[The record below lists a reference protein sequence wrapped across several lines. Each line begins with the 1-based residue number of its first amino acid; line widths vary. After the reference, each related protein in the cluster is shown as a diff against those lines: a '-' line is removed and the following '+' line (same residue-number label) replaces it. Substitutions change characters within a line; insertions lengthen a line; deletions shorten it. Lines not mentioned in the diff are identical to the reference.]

1 MTITKRKKRRKGNAQ
16 ARKRRRWRNRP
27 ETFHD
32 EVLGY
37 EPWEKQL
44 EISRSIRDHRNTA
57 IRSNNGSGKTYH
69 LAREA
74 LRFLMA
80 YGPDAVVINTAPTW
94 TQIENQ
100 FWRNLRDA
108 YRKAKFGLGGN
119 LLKTKL
125 DIDETWFAIGIAND
139 EHNMEAFQGW
149 HAKSMLVIFDEASGI
164 SPKIYEAALGAMA
177 GGHVV
182 RFVLIGNPT
191 QNSGPFYDAFK
202 DPTFNKIHISAFDT
216 PNVQAKAQVVP
227 GLVTWEFVEE
237 VRRKYGEDSDIYR
250 VRVLGEFPQRAS
262 DTLISIDLVE
272 RAFDADRELINQ
284 DDHAIGLDPARFG
297 DDDSAF
303 VERKG
308 NTGRVLEVVNGF
320 DTMQLA
326 GKAARYLRDNPKAI
340 LYIDVIGL
348 GAGIFDRLREQ
359 PDIADRVRGVN
370 VAGKPYDEA
379 EYINIRVE
387 SWANTRDWL
396 RDAILE
402 KHEGFY
408 ELAQPKYKI
417 TSAGKLQL
425 ESKDEMKKR
434 GVASPNVGDALALTL
449 SRPTEGENIGIAWI

>member
-1 MTITKRKKRRKGNAQ
+1 MQNLSKEQKLQQRFRDD
-16 ARKRRRWRNRP
+16 P
-27 ETFHD
+27 EFFHR

-44 EISRSIRDHRNTA
+44 EISRSLRDHRNTA

-69 LAREA
+69 MAREA
-74 LRFLMA
+74 LRFLYA

-108 YRKAKFGLGGN
+108 YQKALVPLGGK

-125 DIDETWFAIGIAND
+125 DIDETWFALGIAND
-139 EHNMEAFQGW
+139 EHNMEGFQGW

-191 QNSGPFYDAFK
+191 QNSGPFCDAFK

-227 GLVTWEFVEE
+227 GLVTWDFVEE

-250 VRVLGEFPQRAS
+250 VRVLGDFPQRAS

-284 DDHAIGLDPARFG
+284 EDDVAGLDVARFG
-297 DDDSAF
+297 DDDSALVRRTGNKAK
-303 VERKG
+303 VEWIING
-308 NTGRVLEVVNGF
+308 NN
-320 DTMQLA
+320 TMELA
-326 GKAARYLRDNPKAI
+326 GKSAIYLRANPTVS
-340 LYIDVIGL
+340 LFIDITGGL
-348 GAGIFDRLREQ
+348 GAGVFDRLREQ
-359 PDIADRVRGVN
+359 PDIADRVFGVN
-370 VAGKPYDEA
+370 VAGKARDDSEH
-379 EYINIRVE
+379 INIRIE
-387 SWANTRDWL
+387 SWVNVRDWL
-396 RDAILE
+396 RDAVLE
-402 KHEGFY
+402 KHEAFY

-425 ESKDEMKKR
+425 ESKDDMKKR

-449 SRPTEGENIGIAWI
+449 SRATEGENIGVAWI

>member
-1 MTITKRKKRRKGNAQ
+1 MPSLSGGQKLQQRFRDD
-16 ARKRRRWRNRP
+16 P
-27 ETFHD
+27 EFFHR
-32 EVLGY
+32 EVLGH
-37 EPWEKQL
+37 EPWGKQL
-44 EISRSIRDHRNTA
+44 EISLSIRDHRNTA

-69 LAREA
+69 MAREA
-74 LRFLMA
+74 LRFLYA
-80 YGPDAVVINTAPTW
+80 YGPDALVINTAPTW
-94 TQIENQ
+94 TQVENQ

-108 YRKAKFGLGGN
+108 YQKARYPLGGH

-125 DIDETWFAIGIAND
+125 DIDETWFAIGLAND
-139 EHNMEAFQGW
+139 EHNMEGFQGW
-149 HAKSMLVIFDEASGI
+149 HAKAILVIFDEASGI

-177 GGHVV
+177 GGSIV

-227 GLVTWEFVEE
+227 GLVTWDFVEE
-237 VRRKYGEDSDIYR
+237 VRKKYGEDSDVYR

-262 DTLISIDLVE
+262 DTLISIDAIE
-272 RAFDADRELINQ
+272 RAFNADRELQNQ
-284 DDHAIGLDPARFG
+284 NDHAIGLDPARFG

-308 NTGRVLEVVNGF
+308 NTARVLEVINGN

-326 GKAARYLRDNPKAI
+326 GKAARYLRENPNAI

-370 VAGKPYDEA
+370 VAGKPRDEK
-379 EYINIRVE
+379 EYLNIRVE
-387 SWANTRDWL
+387 SWANVRDWL

-417 TSAGKLQL
+417 NSSGKLQL
-425 ESKDEMKKR
+425 EGKEDMKKR
-434 GVASPNVGDALALTL
+434 GVPSPNVGDALALTL
-449 SRPTEGENIGIAWI
+449 SRPTEGENLGITWI